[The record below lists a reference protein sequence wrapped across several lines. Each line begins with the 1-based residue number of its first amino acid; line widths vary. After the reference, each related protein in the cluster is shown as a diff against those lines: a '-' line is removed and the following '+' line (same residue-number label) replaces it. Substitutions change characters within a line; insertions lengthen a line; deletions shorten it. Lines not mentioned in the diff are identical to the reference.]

1 MYIHSK
7 EYVRALSQRL
17 LGLSVHASVPHS
29 KNLIEISAHFSC
41 LWTNRGV
48 SQHQHASDLPVL
60 LEKRKYF
67 KSGDTLIVSYNILYK
82 LVLKELTKCW
92 RDDMKR
98 NRKTVHHFFFFVVV
112 LQFVQN
118 TGNSERVVDCAETGK
133 TEKVVMTG
141 SQDKQT
147 VLIGCW
153 KLTRRHILCCI
164 RYLC

>member
-7 EYVRALSQRL
+7 EHVRALNQRL

-48 SQHQHASDLPVL
+48 SQHQCASDLLVL
-60 LEKRKYF
+60 LEKRKYI
-67 KSGDTLIVSYNILYK
+67 KSGDTLIVSYNILYE

-98 NRKTVHHFFFFVVV
+98 NRKTLHHFFFVVV
-112 LQFVQN
+112 LQFGQN
-118 TGNSERVVDCAETGK
+118 TGNSERAVECAETGK

-141 SQDKQT
+141 SQDKQF
-147 VLIGCW
+147 
-153 KLTRRHILCCI
+153 
-164 RYLC
+164 